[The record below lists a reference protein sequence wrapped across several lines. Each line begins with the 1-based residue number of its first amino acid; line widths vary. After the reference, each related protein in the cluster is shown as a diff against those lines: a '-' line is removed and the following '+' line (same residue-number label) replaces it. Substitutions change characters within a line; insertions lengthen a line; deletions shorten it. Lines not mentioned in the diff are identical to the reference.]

1 MSRMHWWIMAVV
13 SPCAAVRY
21 FLPAGTG
28 CGRETLA
35 DARWQSGIVRPGH
48 GAPFYSAYRDSG
60 DGGDDKKRGKPC
72 AGEYDGGGLRM
83 QRQGGAAEPGVE
95 RTALRG
101 V

>member
-1 MSRMHWWIMAVV
+1 MGLSALGMVLLFILLIVTV
-13 SPCAAVRY
+13 
-21 FLPAGTG
+21 
-28 CGRETLA
+28 ETA
-35 DARWQSGIVRPGH
+35 
-48 GAPFYSAYRDSG
+48 
-60 DGGDDKKRGKPC
+60 GDDKKRGEPC